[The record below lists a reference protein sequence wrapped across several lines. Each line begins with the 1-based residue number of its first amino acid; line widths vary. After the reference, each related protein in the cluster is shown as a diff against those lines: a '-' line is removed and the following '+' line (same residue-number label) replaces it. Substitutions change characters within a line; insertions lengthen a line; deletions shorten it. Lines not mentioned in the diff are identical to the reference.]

1 MPAILNSPACRNS
14 TRIVRLTGLGDS
26 LPKTVF
32 VCYAFLWVFTTCA
45 EEPMGNEQKTR
56 PTTNPAP
63 QLAYRNERFLE
74 SADARTLR
82 IVAEYLEPQARLRRA
97 GVQNTVV
104 FFGSA
109 RILPREEAAKRLR
122 ELESRGKEGG
132 SPPRPEEL
140 RAARAVVQMSR
151 YYEEARELARLITR
165 WSLSLKNGSHFLVVC
180 SGGGPGIMEAANRGA
195 AEAGGISIGFNIKLP
210 MEQKPNPFITP
221 ELCFLFRYFFMR
233 KLWFAQPAKALIVFP
248 GGFGTMDEMWEFLTL
263 VQTHKLGH
271 RATILLYGSKF
282 WKKAVNFDW
291 LVEAGT
297 ITPEDLRL
305 IRFVASPEEAFDIL
319 KKQLSRDR
327 ALRAV
332 LRHPF
337 V

>member
-1 MPAILNSPACRNS
+1 MDPQQP
-14 TRIVRLTGLGDS
+14 
-26 LPKTVF
+26 
-32 VCYAFLWVFTTCA
+32 
-45 EEPMGNEQKTR
+45 TR
-56 PTTNPAP
+56 PTTNHAP
-63 QLAYRNERFLE
+63 RLAYRDERFLE
-74 SADARTLR
+74 SVDARTLR

-109 RILPREEAAKRLR
+109 RMLPRDEAARRLR
-122 ELESRGKEGG
+122 ELESQVKG
-132 SPPRPEEL
+132 SSSSAARQL
-140 RAARAVVQMSR
+140 QAARAVIQMSR
-151 YYEEARELARLITR
+151 YYEDARELARLITR

-210 MEQKPNPFITP
+210 MEQKPNPYITP
-221 ELCFLFRYFFMR
+221 ELSFLFRYFFMR

-271 RATILLYGSKF
+271 RGTILLYGSKF
-282 WKKAVNFDW
+282 WKKAINFDW
-291 LVEAGT
+291 LLEAGT
-297 ITPEDLRL
+297 IVPEDLKL
-305 IRFVASPEEAFDIL
+305 FRFVDSPAEAFAIL

-327 ALRAV
+327 ALRTA